1 MPPIPP
7 PHKYSRPRL
16 PKFAHHK
23 VNWDTSRISQRDTS
37 IVRAST
43 SLLGHST
50 SPGPSTPAHDMPVHQ
65 SDLHTLVQNMTS
77 SITQSLM
84 QVVQG
89 TAIGTPKTQRHIVVS
104 KKVRT
109 EATQRMKEPGKAAL
123 LVCHDFLNLSLNL
136 TYAPT
141 SHQFEKK
148 CIASLE

>member
-43 SLLGHST
+43 SLLGHSA

-109 EATQRMKEPGKAAL
+109 EATQRTKEPGKAAL

>member
-1 MPPIPP
+1 LAPPIPP
-7 PHKYSRPRL
+7 PHKYTRPRV

-23 VNWDTSRISQRDTS
+23 VNWDTSRISQQDTS

-43 SLLGHST
+43 SLLSPSAT
-50 SPGPSTPAHDMPVHQ
+50 PGPTTPTHDIPVHQ

-89 TAIGTPKTQRHIVVS
+89 TAIGTPKTRRHIVVS

-109 EATQRMKEPGKAAL
+109 EATQRTKEPGKAAL
-123 LVCHDFLNLSLNL
+123 LVSHDFFKSVLEPHLC
-136 TYAPT
+136 TY
-141 SHQFEKK
+141 
-148 CIASLE
+148 